1 MSENQERDENKLEDC
16 SFQLNVVDGV
26 TSLKVEGTLGGIS
39 EAFANAALQSPQLD
53 EVLKMVTFMLFEH
66 HMADKEESDEPED
79 DVPAE
84 ATEMLKKMFGT
95 MGEA

>member
-1 MSENQERDENKLEDC
+1 MSENQDRDENKLEDC

-26 TSLKVEGTLGGIS
+26 TSLKVEGTLGGIA

-53 EVLKMVTFMLFEH
+53 EVLKMATFMLFEH
-66 HMADKEESDEPED
+66 HMATNDESDESED

-84 ATEMLKKMFGT
+84 ASEVLRKLFGQ

>member
-53 EVLKMVTFMLFEH
+53 EVLKMVTYMLFEH

-84 ATEMLKKMFGT
+84 ATEMLKKMIGT